1 MKFKV
6 GQCKSNALMN
16 EALDDHII
24 MCVEGNVPF
33 SMPLVTSFH
42 YV

>member
-1 MKFKV
+1 
-6 GQCKSNALMN
+6 MN

-24 MCVEGNVPF
+24 MGVMGNVPF
-33 SMPLVTSFH
+33 SVSLVTSFQ